1 MAETQKQRVVRMIP
15 ASFIRTTAAN
25 LLLLIKVAAYA
36 RVSTKKDEQED
47 SYERQVAHYTKY
59 IKNHEGWQFV
69 DVYADEGITGT
80 RADKRAD
87 FQRMME
93 DCRKGLIN
101 KILVKSIARF
111 ARNTVDALNS
121 IRELKELGISV
132 YFENENIDTLSPGG
146 EVLITILAAMAEQE
160 SRTIST
166 NIKWAYQKKFQNGDI
181 QVNYKRFLGYTRD
194 KEHNFVIVPEQA
206 VTVQR
211 IYREYLYGYSS
222 ATIAKHLTEEGIPSP
237 SNKPKW
243 YPSVI
248 LSILRNEKYY
258 GGLICGKT
266 FKPDVLSKKRYKN
279 EGQVERYYIEN
290 SHPAIVSKEEFD
302 MVQAEMQ
309 RRGDIRGHSESN
321 QGRYSSKYP
330 FSKKIV
336 CGVCGTFYRRHAQYI
351 RGEYTPTWVC
361 ATHKLE
367 GSEKCSQ
374 TYLKES
380 EIEGAFLEM
389 IKTLVGDFQAVKTVL
404 RENIIT
410 SLDDSVAEELDA
422 TLGAIEQCQEEM
434 LAVVRAKRAGELT
447 DAEYNKCGGEIE
459 IRINELTRIREGLEQ
474 KSHAAKMTRKR
485 VDEII
490 ELIESMDIAN
500 KFDGEIFKNIVDT
513 VVVRNNYTLDFHLKV
528 GVTESVTI
536 VRH

>member
-1 MAETQKQRVVRMIP
+1 MTGVQTCALPIL
-15 ASFIRTTAAN
+15 RTTAAN

-194 KEHNFVIVPEQA
+194 KEHNFVIVPEQD
-206 VTVQR
+206 R
-211 IYREYLYGYSS
+211 
-222 ATIAKHLTEEGIPSP
+222 K
-237 SNKPKW
+237 
-243 YPSVI
+243 SV
-248 LSILRNEKYY
+248 
-258 GGLICGKT
+258 
-266 FKPDVLSKKRYKN
+266 V
-279 EGQVERYYIEN
+279 
-290 SHPAIVSKEEFD
+290 
-302 MVQAEMQ
+302 
-309 RRGDIRGHSESN
+309 
-321 QGRYSSKYP
+321 
-330 FSKKIV
+330 
-336 CGVCGTFYRRHAQYI
+336 
-351 RGEYTPTWVC
+351 
-361 ATHKLE
+361 
-367 GSEKCSQ
+367 
-374 TYLKES
+374 
-380 EIEGAFLEM
+380 
-389 IKTLVGDFQAVKTVL
+389 
-404 RENIIT
+404 
-410 SLDDSVAEELDA
+410 
-422 TLGAIEQCQEEM
+422 
-434 LAVVRAKRAGELT
+434 
-447 DAEYNKCGGEIE
+447 
-459 IRINELTRIREGLEQ
+459 
-474 KSHAAKMTRKR
+474 
-485 VDEII
+485 
-490 ELIESMDIAN
+490 
-500 KFDGEIFKNIVDT
+500 
-513 VVVRNNYTLDFHLKV
+513 
-528 GVTESVTI
+528 
-536 VRH
+536 